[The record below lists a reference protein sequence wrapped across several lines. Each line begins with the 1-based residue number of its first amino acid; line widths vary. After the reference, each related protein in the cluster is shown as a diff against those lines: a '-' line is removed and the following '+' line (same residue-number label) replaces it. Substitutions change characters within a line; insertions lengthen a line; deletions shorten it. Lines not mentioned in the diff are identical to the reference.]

1 MFILIII
8 LQDQTAICLNRF
20 EIKLLKYVWII
31 YLCVQG
37 EDLGV
42 FLCPLPYT
50 HLLPLGLPQTPTLPL
65 RSKSLPI
72 HHSIK

>member
-20 EIKLLKYVWII
+20 EIKLLKYVWIF

-37 EDLGV
+37 EGLGV
-42 FLCPLPYT
+42 FLYPLPYT
-50 HLLPLGLPQTPTLPL
+50 HPLPIGLPQTPTLPL
-65 RSKSLPI
+65 LLKSVPI
-72 HHSIK
+72 